1 MGIAVVQCV
10 FSALKSELHIPTGI
24 FDQSTCFR
32 EKIDK
37 FCPLIKFY
45 VFSLIINATK
55 CLFDASTGV
64 AEFASK
70 FFVAAADV
78 DVGSE
83 QVRP

>member
-1 MGIAVVQCV
+1 MDIAVVQDV
-10 FSALKSELHIPTGI
+10 FSDQKYKFLDEELTKIWPLKKL
-24 FDQSTCFR
+24 F
-32 EKIDK
+32 
-37 FCPLIKFY
+37 